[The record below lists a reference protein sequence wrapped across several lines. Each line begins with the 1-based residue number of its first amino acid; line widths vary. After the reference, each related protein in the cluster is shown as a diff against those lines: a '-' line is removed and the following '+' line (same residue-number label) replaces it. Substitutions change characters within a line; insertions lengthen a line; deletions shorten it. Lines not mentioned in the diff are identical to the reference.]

1 MDTGRIDKALIN
13 ATDTHSVVIGAGV
26 ISQVLDVFARSFGD
40 QQPIVIAD
48 ENTFAVAGK
57 FVQEQFAS
65 TGKNINQPYIFLG
78 TPTLYADNDNV
89 NILENVLR
97 NVDAVP
103 VVVGSGTLNDL
114 TKVAAHHCGRKYM
127 TVATAASMD
136 GYTAFGA
143 AITKDGFK
151 QTISCPAPFAVLA
164 DLDIILKAPALMTSS
179 GYADLLGKIT
189 AGADWLIADA
199 LGIEPVDRAVWSLVQ
214 DSLRDWTAA
223 PKLLH
228 SGDVHAMGYL
238 VEGLIL
244 TGLAMQAYQSSRP
257 ASGSE
262 HQFSHLWEMHEK
274 THGAVSH
281 GFKVGIGSLAS
292 AALYEQA
299 LAQDI
304 DGLDIQSI
312 CEKWITREQLEQ
324 SVRSSHRDPVLVE
337 NAVEKSLEKY
347 VHVEVLRDRL
357 SLLKEVWSTLR
368 DKLRSQLM
376 TAGKLRSLLIDA
388 GAPTQSEQIGVTR
401 EQLKSSY
408 FQARQIRSR
417 YTIFDLAAET
427 GCFESCV
434 DKMFETGGFWQ
445 VE

>member
-26 ISQVLDVFARSFGD
+26 ISQVLDVFTHSFGE
-40 QQPIVIAD
+40 QSPILIAD
-48 ENTFAVAGK
+48 ENTYAVAGK
-57 FVQEQFAS
+57 FVQERFTLA
-65 TGKNINQPYIFLG
+65 GKNKYQPYIFPG
-78 TPTLYADNDNV
+78 TPTLYANDKNV
-89 NILENVLR
+89 SLLENVLR

-143 AITKDGFK
+143 AITLDGFK
-151 QTISCPAPFAVLA
+151 QTVSCPAPYAVLA

-189 AGADWLIADA
+189 AGADWLIADT
-199 LGIEPVDRAVWSLVQ
+199 LGIEAVDRAVWSLVQ

-228 SGDVHAMGYL
+228 SGDVRTMGYL

-281 GFKVGIGSLAS
+281 GFKVGIGSIAS
-292 AALYEQA
+292 AALYEQV

-304 DGLDIQSI
+304 TALDIAGI
-312 CEKWITREQLEQ
+312 CNRWLTREQLEQ
-324 SVRSSHRDPVLVE
+324 TVRRTHHNPVLVE

-347 VHVEVLRDRL
+347 VSVEVLRDRL
-357 SLLKEVWSTLR
+357 MVLKGGWSILR
-368 DKLRSQLM
+368 EKLKSQLM
-376 TAGKLRSLLIDA
+376 TAAELRYMLNDA
-388 GAPTQSEQIGVTR
+388 GAPTQSEQIGVSR
-401 EQLKSSY
+401 EQLKSNY

-434 DKMFETGGFWQ
+434 ENMFARGGFWH
-445 VE
+445 